1 MSVLTAY
8 AAAAQFSVVTA
19 EVVEMNQI
27 IFSAKAKGNLRNTIQ
42 EDGKEYRLDVE
53 SNSAIEITPASIT
66 EQATADIM
74 AGKGSEWVQLAEA
87 FGLITKIRFKKDKS
101 EAKGSTD
108 LDDVLALGY
117 KVTAVTVVPQNDII
131 FKTKGLQHIGGL
143 TVEAGNYYKVDIDNN
158 TATLINPQGV
168 ADKAAADILKGK
180 NSDEVVLADY
190 FNLITEITL
199 EKK

>member
-1 MSVLTAY
+1 MSTITAY
-8 AAAAQFSVVTA
+8 AAAAQLSVVEVT
-19 EVVEMNQI
+19 VVEMNPI
-27 IFSAKAKGNLRNTIQ
+27 IFSAKVKGNLRNTIQ
-42 EDGKEYRLDVE
+42 EDGKIYRLDVE
-53 SNSAIEITPASIT
+53 SNSAIEITAASIT
-66 EQATADIM
+66 EQAKTDIM
-74 AGKGSEWVQLAEA
+74 AGKGSEWVQIAEA
-87 FGLITKIRFKKDKS
+87 FGLITKISFKKDKS

-108 LDDVLALGY
+108 LDDALSLGF

-131 FKTKGLQHIGGL
+131 FKTKGLQHIEGL
-143 TVEAGNYYKVDIDNN
+143 TEDSGNYYKLDIESN

-190 FNLITEITL
+190 FNLITTITL